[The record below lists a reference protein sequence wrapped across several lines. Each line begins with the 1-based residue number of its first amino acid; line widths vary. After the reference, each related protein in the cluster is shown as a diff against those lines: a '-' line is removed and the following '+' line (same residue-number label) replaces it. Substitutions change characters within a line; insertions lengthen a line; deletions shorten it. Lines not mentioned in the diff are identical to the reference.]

1 MNTKKNK
8 NKKLFGIT
16 SVIGA
21 VLLII
26 YILWRALFTIPGH
39 EAYGWIAFIAGIALL
54 VSEAL
59 SIFEAVMSYIDLN
72 LEFQPEMPVIPDD
85 MYPEVDVMIATHN
98 EDVDLL
104 FTTANACR
112 MLRYPDKKK
121 VHVWICDD
129 NNRPEMK
136 SLADS
141 LGVGYIGLSG
151 NKLAKAGNLNN
162 AISKTNAPLIAT
174 FDSDMIP
181 NSEFLLETVPYFFL
195 PVMKKD
201 ENGNWIKK
209 NEDEIDKKEKIG
221 FIQTPQSF
229 YNSDLFQYNLYS
241 SGNIPNEQDYFF
253 RQVNIGKNRS
263 NSAIYAGSNTVISR
277 EALESVGGIA
287 TGTITED
294 FETGLLIEGNGYRCY
309 AVNKLLAKGLSP
321 ISIPT
326 LFKQRERWARGCI
339 FSLRRVHIMLNPK
352 FKLSLK
358 LSYLA
363 CGLYWLSFA
372 RRLVYIISPLLFS
385 IFRIPVVICTLKELL
400 IIWLPS
406 YAIYSYTLK
415 KISGDIRN
423 TRWSNTVDTILF
435 PYLIIPIFKELIG
448 IRKREFSVT
457 NKSRSKIEPSYS
469 YMAAPHIVLL
479 FFSVIGLFMSCLD
492 LMQFHSMGTLIVIY
506 WILQN
511 AFNLLMAVFFMTG
524 RNNERMSERLTVNLP
539 VKILFDGRKY
549 EGTVVDISEGGL
561 AFIMDDAIYF
571 PHQKGELAEFMITDR
586 EYKATV
592 KGRVVAVK
600 EANPE
605 KTRWK
610 YCVINEE
617 ISFENKEQYN
627 QIIYDREHTL
637 PKTLSSRSNYIG
649 DIMINLEE
657 RINTKKV
664 IHPRATARIPVNE
677 HTTCSNG
684 LDIIIKDFNFEYM
697 RLEFPTLLT
706 DKGKKGKR
714 DDLPETL
721 TIFQGEAYEMRLV
734 QSGFNQY
741 IYRIE
746 NFSDLEHTDSWK
758 LKLRQWQGK

>member
-1 MNTKKNK
+1 MNIKKRLLN
-8 NKKLFGIT
+8 IT

-21 VLLII
+21 ILLIV
-26 YILWRALFTIPGH
+26 YILWRAFYTIPMPDT
-39 EAYGWIAFIAGIALL
+39 YGWIAFIAGVSLL

-72 LEFQPEMPVIPDD
+72 LEFQPEMPVIDDD

-112 MLRYPDKKK
+112 MLKYPDRNK

-136 SLADS
+136 ALADS
-141 LGVGYIGLSG
+141 LKVGYMGLSG

-162 AISKTNAPLIAT
+162 AIQKTHSPLIAT
-174 FDSDMIP
+174 FDADMIP
-181 NSEFLLETVPYFFL
+181 NSEFLMETVPYFFL

-201 ENGNWIKK
+201 ENGKWIRKS
-209 NEDEIDKKEKIG
+209 EEEIDKKEKIG

-253 RQVNIGKNRS
+253 RQINIGKNRN
-263 NSAIYAGSNTVISR
+263 NSPIYAGSNTVISR

-309 AVNKLLAKGLSP
+309 ALDKLLAKGLSP
-321 ISIPT
+321 ISIPA
-326 LFKQRERWARGCI
+326 LMKQRERWARGCV
-339 FSLRRVHIMLNPK
+339 FSLRRVRIMLNPK
-352 FKLSLK
+352 FNFSLK
-358 LSYLA
+358 LSYIV
-363 CGLYWLSFA
+363 CGLYWMSFA
-372 RRLVYIISPLLFS
+372 RRMIYIISPLLFS

-400 IIWLPS
+400 FIWLPS
-406 YAIYSYTLK
+406 YAVYSYTLK
-415 KISGDIRN
+415 KISGEIRN

-448 IRKREFSVT
+448 IRKKEFSVT
-457 NKSRSKIEPSYS
+457 NKSRSKIEKSCT

-479 FFSVIGLFMSCLD
+479 VFSVIGLFMSCLD
-492 LMQFHSMGTLIVIY
+492 LIQYHSMGTLIIIY

-511 AFNLLMAVFFMTG
+511 ALNLLMAVFFMTG
-524 RNNERMSERLTVNLP
+524 RNNVRMSERLIVNLP
-539 VKILFDGRKY
+539 VDIKFDGRSYK
-549 EGTVVDISEGGL
+549 GTVVDISEGGL
-561 AFIMDDAIYF
+561 AFILNEAVYF
-571 PHQKGELAEFMITDR
+571 PHNKGDMATFVITDR
-586 EYKATV
+586 NYKAEV
-592 KGRVVAVK
+592 KGRTVAVK
-600 EANPE
+600 EVNRE
-605 KTRWK
+605 KNCWK
-610 YCVINEE
+610 YCVIVEE
-617 ISFENKEQYN
+617 MDFENKGQYN

-637 PKTLSSRSNYIG
+637 PKKLSARSNYVG
-649 DIMINLEE
+649 DIMRNLDE

-664 IHPRATARIPVNE
+664 IQPRSTARINVNE
-677 HTTCSNG
+677 QTTSSNG
-684 LDIIIKDFNFEYM
+684 LNIIIKDFNFEYM

-706 DKGKKGKR
+706 DKQKKGKR
-714 DDLPETL
+714 EDLPESL
-721 TIFQGEAYEMRLV
+721 TIFPNEAYEMKLV
-734 QSGFNQY
+734 QSGFDQY
-741 IYRIE
+741 IYRIDNLKELERTNSWQVKIDQWE
-746 NFSDLEHTDSWK
+746 N
-758 LKLRQWQGK
+758 Q